1 MGPMNRREFLR
12 AAGLLGGVA
21 MIGGPGLLACSD
33 GSSTGRASATHV
45 PRLPLPPDSMLGY
58 PATESP
64 IDTVV
69 VLMMENRSFDHYLGW
84 LGVDAGYL
92 DEGRRRYGKG
102 FHVNARLHET
112 YRDPF
117 GAEVPTQ
124 YTLRLA
130 DDSSPYR
137 GCDHLGPGH
146 SWLAGRA
153 QRDFGFLAAGA
164 HNDHFATS
172 YYLDRDVPV
181 HAQMATRF
189 TVLDRHHAS
198 LLGPTFPNR
207 MYLYSAQSE
216 GLTTSPVPVELGMY
230 RAPTIL
236 DALDRARVPI
246 AEYFVDLP
254 LALLWGPRMF
264 PFVRRIDAFFED
276 ASAGTLPNVT
286 FVSPQFGG
294 PFRTDDH
301 PHGSIQLGQRFV
313 DAVFG
318 AFVRSPH
325 WRRGMFV
332 LVYDEWGGFF
342 DHVHPPVVPDARSS
356 RDDLENFGQ
365 TGFRVP
371 SIVAS
376 PYARRGYVDH
386 NLYDHASIIRF
397 LEWRFL
403 GAPAQGGGRRGDHW
417 FLTKRDQFAN
427 NLGAS
432 LRFRHPE
439 PDVEMS
445 PLAPTEISGPCDD
458 ERRVA
463 RTGPDEVLD
472 PFVRSELLT
481 NVVRE
486 RYPKITY
493 RPWLEGTNLQ
503 TVPTIDPSVP

>member
-1 MGPMNRREFLR
+1 MEPVNRREFLR
-12 AAGLLGGVA
+12 AAGLVGGAAV
-21 MIGGPGLLACSD
+21 IGGPGLLARSD
-33 GSSTGRASATHV
+33 GSSPGRPSASDV
-45 PRLPLPPDSMLGY
+45 PRLPLPPDSMLGHL
-58 PATESP
+58 AKESP

-84 LGVDAGYL
+84 LGHDQGYL
-92 DEGRRRYGKG
+92 EEGRRRYGKH
-102 FHVNARLHET
+102 FHVNARLHES
-112 YRDPF
+112 YRDPS
-117 GAEVPTQ
+117 GTEVPTQ
-124 YTLRLA
+124 YTLKLT
-130 DDSSPYR
+130 DDSNPFR

-146 SWLAGRA
+146 SWDAGRA
-153 QRDFGFLAAGA
+153 QRDFGFLAAGT
-164 HNDHFATS
+164 HNDAFAAS
-172 YYLDRDVPV
+172 YYLGDDVPV
-181 HAQMATRF
+181 HAQMARRF

-236 DALDRARVPI
+236 DALDRAGVPT

-254 LALLWGPRMF
+254 TALLWGPRMF
-264 PFVRRIDAFFED
+264 PFVHAYFED

-286 FVSPQFGG
+286 FVTPQFGG

-301 PHGSIQLGQRFV
+301 PHGTIELGQRFV
-313 DAVFG
+313 DAVFR
-318 AFVRSPH
+318 AFLQSPQ
-325 WRRGMFV
+325 WQRGLFV

-342 DHVHPPVVPDARSS
+342 DHVRPPVVPDARSS
-356 RDDLENFGQ
+356 HDDLENFGQ

-403 GAPAQGGGRRGDHW
+403 GAPAQGPGRRGDRW
-417 FLTKRDQFAN
+417 FLTRRDRFAN
-427 NLGAS
+427 NLGAG
-432 LRFRHPE
+432 LRFRPPE
-439 PDVEMS
+439 PDVEM
-445 PLAPTEISGPCDD
+445 PALALVEISGPCDE
-458 ERRVA
+458 ERRVG
-463 RTGPDEVLD
+463 RVGPDEVPD
-472 PFVRSELLT
+472 PFVRSDLLT
-481 NVVRE
+481 TIVRE
-486 RYPKITY
+486 RYPRITY

-503 TVPTIDPSVP
+503 TLPTVDPTLE